1 MKKMLF
7 TTFATSALLLAG
19 CSSSKEVASTKAGR
33 IREDDLYEA
42 MKNEPLQGGLT
53 IGETILQQLLFS
65 DIFEH
70 AYGDEVSDEDVE
82 AEFAESADQFGGA
95 EEYEEL
101 LEMQGMDSQTIKDN
115 IRLNLLINA
124 AVKDNIDMDDEALEE
139 LYEEERPAATARHIL
154 VEDKE
159 LAEEILADLQ
169 DGANFA
175 ELVEEHS
182 EDPGS
187 METEGVYS
195 FHEGEMMPEFEEKVF
210 ELEEGELST
219 ELVETDYGYHIIERL
234 ELEYDS
240 FEDRKDQL
248 ADSLVEKYT
257 QDEMFM
263 NDLIADLAK
272 EANVKIS
279 DDELSGAMQAYL
291 NGPEEDEDI
300 ELPPELEEDADEEDA
315 DSEDTDTKDAEDE
328 SAEDEEVEDE

>member
-1 MKKMLF
+1 MLF

-101 LEMQGMDSQTIKDN
+101 LEMQGMDPQTIKDN
-115 IRLNLLINA
+115 IRLSLLVNA

-169 DGANFA
+169 DGADFA

-195 FHEGEMMPEFEEKVF
+195 FQEGEMMPEFEEKVF

-248 ADSLVEKYT
+248 ADSLVEQYA
-257 QDEMFM
+257 QDEVFM

-291 NGPEEDEDI
+291 NEPEEDEDEDF

-315 DSEDTDTKDAEDE
+315 DSEDTEDE
-328 SAEDEEVEDE
+328 SDEDEEVEDEE